1 MSHVNSKI
9 KVLVVDDSAVMRQ
22 VLTQILQSSPLLEV
36 IGVARDGREA
46 LEKTRDLHPDVIT
59 LDIEMPIMSGMEA
72 LPGLVGIYQK
82 PVVMV
87 SSLTQEGAE
96 PTFQALELG
105 AVDFVPKP
113 ISNTIAGL
121 KDVTEEI
128 ITKVVN
134 AARSQIRIV
143 AGSVVKSAPAKP
155 TAIAAEK
162 PSNHHRHLPEKL
174 PRKVVVIGISTG
186 GPQALSE
193 TLTHLR
199 PPIPP
204 TLIVQHMPAKFT
216 GPFAQRLAS
225 HCHVRVKEATDGE
238 RLQNDTIY
246 IAPGGRHMRVVGKS
260 PATAAIEIND
270 EPPTTGHKPS
280 ADYLFESVVPIF
292 GQAIVGIIMTGM
304 GRDGAT
310 GLKSIRNAGGTTF
323 GQNEATST
331 VYGMNK
337 AAFQEGA
344 VQTQFPLEELASIIT
359 KSWNG

>member
-22 VLTQILQSSPLLEV
+22 VLTQILTSSPLLDV
-36 IGVARDGREA
+36 VGVAKDGREA

-113 ISNTIAGL
+113 AQNTIAGL

-128 ITKVVN
+128 IAKVVS
-134 AARSQIRIV
+134 AAKSQIRIV
-143 AGSVVKSAPAKP
+143 AGSVVKTAPPKP
-155 TAIAAEK
+155 PTLATEK
-162 PSNHHRHLPEKL
+162 PSNHRHSTEKL

-193 TLTHLR
+193 TLSHVR
-199 PPIPP
+199 P
-204 TLIVQHMPAKFT
+204 HMPAKFT
-216 GPFAQRLAS
+216 GAFAARLDS
-225 HCHVRVKEATDGE
+225 HCQVRVKEATDGE

-323 GQNEATST
+323 GQDEATST

-337 AAFQEGA
+337 AAYQEGA